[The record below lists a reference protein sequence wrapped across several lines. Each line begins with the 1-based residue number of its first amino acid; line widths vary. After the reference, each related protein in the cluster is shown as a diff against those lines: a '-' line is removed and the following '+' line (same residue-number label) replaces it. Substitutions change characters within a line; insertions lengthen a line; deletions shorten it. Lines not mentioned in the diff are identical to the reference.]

1 MEPIKDISTEQK
13 ILEAAEIIFHEKG
26 FDGAR
31 MQEIADKATI
41 NKGLL
46 HYYFKSKD
54 ALFEAIFDV
63 AIRRMITNLNA
74 ILAMDNPLE
83 EKIELMVD
91 AYLNMLSRNAALPLF
106 VINGLN
112 KNPDKFIAKHL
123 GGNLK
128 NMFASFKSCVDKEVR
143 AGKIRPIDSRQL
155 FMNILSMSIF
165 PFLGRPMIQV
175 VTGIDNKMFYQLM
188 ADRRTLI
195 KDFIKLALRP

>member
-143 AGKIRPIDSRQL
+143 AGKIQPIDSRQL

-188 ADRRTLI
+188 AERRTLI

>member
-31 MQEIADKATI
+31 MQEIANKATI

-188 ADRRTLI
+188 AERRTLI